1 MFWNCYFTSKDIII
15 IMAHFAEINDKN
27 IVQRVIVIHNN
38 VLISEDGTEEEHLGI
53 EYCKQLFGGN
63 WIQTSYNHNFRKMYA
78 GIGYKYIPEEDI
90 FIPGNFSSGKE
101 FDEWLYGEKLK
112 EEQRIKVNADNI

>member
-1 MFWNCYFTSKDIII
+1 
-15 IMAHFAEINDKN
+15 MAHFAELDHNN

-38 VLISEDGTEEEHLGI
+38 VLISEDGSEKEHLGI
-53 EYCKQLFGGN
+53 EYCKNFYGGT
-63 WIQTSYNHNFRKMYA
+63 WIQTSYNDNFRKMYA

-112 EEQRIKVNADNI
+112 DEQRITINANNI